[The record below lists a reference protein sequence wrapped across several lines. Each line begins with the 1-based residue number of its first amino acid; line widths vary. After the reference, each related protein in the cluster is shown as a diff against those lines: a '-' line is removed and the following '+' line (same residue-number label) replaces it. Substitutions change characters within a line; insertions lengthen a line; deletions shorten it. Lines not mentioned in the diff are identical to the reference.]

1 MEISNAELV
10 GFGGSDV
17 PLDEEGVGHGFVND
31 HCVGTGK
38 NFKFDEVDSTK
49 LTARGRLELKS
60 GMMGNAVPVGY
71 EFEWNK
77 NQAKTHTYLEA

>member
-1 MEISNAELV
+1 VEISNAELV

-38 NFKFDEVDSTK
+38 NFDEVDSTK